1 MIARIS
7 LRLALVLGLSWPAFD
22 AAHATTLDEALT
34 LAYQNNPRLLAAR
47 AELRAIDEEVN
58 QAIGQGRP
66 SVFLRGNLS
75 GEWSDT
81 SLTPQDWAAPR
92 NATLELRQPVYRG
105 GSIEAGKVRAENQVL
120 AQRARL
126 AEIEQ
131 AVFGDAVLAFM
142 NVVRDEAELALQENN
157 EQVLVRQ
164 LQATRDRF
172 EVGEVTRTDVAQAES
187 RLALATADRIE
198 AEGALSA
205 SLAFYE
211 EVVGVP
217 AENLEDPAPLAD
229 LPMSENETIVQSDG
243 TPRVVAARYD
253 IAAAE
258 AAIDEERGDLLPRLD
273 FVGRLYAEDGVGPS
287 NSSGQS
293 AAVIAELAIPL
304 YQGGVEYSEVRQTKQ
319 IASQRWQDLETE
331 RRRAVQEA
339 TRAWRALETADAQI
353 DSFEAQVRAT
363 QLALEGVREEATVG
377 ARTVLDILDAEQE
390 ALDAQVAL
398 VRARR
403 DFIVAGYAVLQAV
416 GRLTADQIGLPVDYY
431 NPDLHYQAVRDQIWG
446 TEPATN

>member
-7 LRLALVLGLSWPAFD
+7 LCLALMFGLSMPAWN
-22 AAHATTLDEALT
+22 AARATTLDEALM
-34 LAYQNNPRLLAAR
+34 LAYQNNPRLLSAR
-47 AELRAIDEEVN
+47 AQLRAIDEEVN
-58 QAIGQGRP
+58 QAVGQGRP
-66 SVFLRGNLS
+66 TIFLRSDIGQ
-75 GEWSDT
+75 EWSDT
-81 SLTPQDWAAPR
+81 DLAPPGWTTPRTAGLDI
-92 NATLELRQPVYRG
+92 RQPVYRG
-105 GSIEAGKVRAENQVL
+105 GSIEAGKIRAENQVL

-126 AEIEQ
+126 AEVEQ
-131 AVFGDAVLAFM
+131 AVFGDAVLAYM
-142 NVVRDEAELALQENN
+142 NVVRDQAELELQINN

-172 EVGEVTRTDVAQAES
+172 EVGEVTRTDVAQSES
-187 RLALATADRIE
+187 RLALATAQRTE

-211 EVVGVP
+211 EVIGVP
-217 AENLEDPAPLAD
+217 ADNLEDPTPFAD
-229 LPMSENETIVQSDG
+229 LPGSEEDAVVQSDG
-243 TPRVVAARYD
+243 APRVVAARFD

-258 AAIDEERGDLLPRLD
+258 AAIDQERGDLLPRFD
-273 FVGRLYAEDGVGPS
+273 IVGRFGAEDGIGINGNSGATVG
-287 NSSGQS
+287 
-293 AAVIAELAIPL
+293 IYAELSIPL

-353 DSFEAQVRAT
+353 DSFEAQVNAT

-390 ALDAQVAL
+390 ALDAQVSL

-403 DFIVAGYAVLQAV
+403 DFIVAGYAVLQSV
-416 GRLTADQIGLPVDYY
+416 GRLTADQIGLPLDYY
-431 NPDLHYQAVRDQIWG
+431 NPDLHYEAVREQIWG
-446 TEPATN
+446 TEPAVN

>member
-1 MIARIS
+1 MMTRIS
-7 LRLALVLGLSWPAFD
+7 LCLALVFGLSLPAFD
-22 AAHATTLDEALT
+22 AARATTLDEALT

-66 SVFLRGNLS
+66 TIFLRSDIGQ
-75 GEWSDT
+75 EWSDT
-81 SLTPQDWAAPR
+81 DLAPSGWATPRTAGIDI
-92 NATLELRQPVYRG
+92 RQPVYRG
-105 GSIEAGKVRAENQVL
+105 GSIEAGKLRAENQVL

-126 AEIEQ
+126 AEVEQ
-131 AVFGDAVLAFM
+131 AVFGDVVLAYM
-142 NVVRDEAELALQENN
+142 NVVRDQAELELQINN

-187 RLALATADRIE
+187 RLALATAERTE

-211 EVVGVP
+211 EVIGVP
-217 AENLEDPAPLAD
+217 AENLEDPTPLTE
-229 LPMSENETIVQSDG
+229 LPASEDETIVQSDG

-258 AAIDEERGDLLPRLD
+258 AAIDQERGDLLPRFD
-273 FVGRLYAEDGVGPS
+273 IVGRLGAEDGIGIDGNSGATVG
-287 NSSGQS
+287 
-293 AAVIAELAIPL
+293 IFAELAIPL

-353 DSFEAQVRAT
+353 DSFEAQVNAT

-390 ALDAQVAL
+390 ALDAQVSL

-431 NPDLHYQAVRDQIWG
+431 NPDLHYEAVRDQIWG
-446 TEPATN
+446 TEPAVN

>member
-1 MIARIS
+1 MIGRIVMG
-7 LRLALVLGLSWPAFD
+7 LALAAGMLSLAWTGAL
-22 AAHATTLDEALT
+22 ATTLEEALT

-47 AELRAIDEEVN
+47 AELRSIDEEVN
-58 QAIGQGRP
+58 QAIGEGRP
-66 SVFLRGNLS
+66 SLFVNGDA
-75 GEWSDT
+75 GQEWSDT
-81 SLTPQDWAAPR
+81 SFAQGGWQTPRSVSLD
-92 NATLELRQPVYRG
+92 LRQPVYRG
-105 GSIEAGKVRAENQVL
+105 GSIQAGKLRAENQVL

-126 AEIEQ
+126 AQVEQ
-131 AVFGDAVLAFM
+131 DVFGDAVLAFM

-187 RLALATADRIE
+187 RLALATAQRIE
-198 AEGALSA
+198 ADGALQA
-205 SLAFYE
+205 SLAFYV
-211 EVVGVP
+211 EVIGVP
-217 AENLEDPAPLAD
+217 AVNLDEPAPRRD
-229 LPMSENETIVQSDG
+229 LPASEDETVLLSDG

-258 AAIDEERGDLLPRLD
+258 AAIDEERGDLLPRFD
-273 FVGRLYAEDGVGPS
+273 IVGRLVAEDDVGS
-287 NSSGQS
+287 NGGSGQS
-293 AAVIAELAIPL
+293 AGIFAELAIPL
-304 YQGGVEYSEVRQTKQ
+304 YQGGGEYSEVRQVKQ
-319 IASQRWQDLETE
+319 IVAQRRQDLETE
-331 RRRAVQEA
+331 HRRAVQEA
-339 TRAWRALETADAQI
+339 TRAWKALETADAQI

-390 ALDAQVAL
+390 ALDAQVSL

-403 DFIVAGYAVLQAV
+403 DFIVAGFAVLQAV

-446 TEPATN
+446 TEPAVD